1 MNQKILI
8 SDSLWNVHNNI
19 SEWVKFSDYKATAII
34 AINALLWATLRY
46 GFADTG
52 TQIPESGVNAVIRQ
66 LNDGLFLLLSLSSVA
81 LALFSIHPTLKI
93 GESPS
98 HIFFAHI
105 AKRVNR
111 HMSDE
116 EKKTIRDKFVSEF
129 LSQLE
134 SGVGVSD
141 EITQQIWANS
151 LVAWRK
157 YRLISWAIK
166 LLLGVIIITGLR
178 LVFVN

>member
-1 MNQKILI
+1 LNQKIMVY
-8 SDSLWNVHNNI
+8 DSLWKVHNNI

-34 AINALLWATLRY
+34 AINALLWASLRFS
-46 GFADTG
+46 FADSG
-52 TQIPESGVNAVIRQ
+52 THFPEGGVNAVIQR
-66 LNDGLFLLLSLSSVA
+66 LADALFLLLSLSSVA
-81 LALFSIHPTLKI
+81 LALLSIHPTLKI

-116 EKKTIRDKFVSEF
+116 ERKTIRDNFVSEF
-129 LSQLE
+129 VSQLE
-134 SGVGVSD
+134 NGAGVNN

-166 LLLGVIIITGLR
+166 LLFGVIIITGLR